1 MAGADFTRIATN
13 IGALQALNSLRM
25 LNSKLATSQL
35 RLATGKRI
43 NSAADDAA
51 GLGISTKLDFK
62 SRGLGQVLSNI
73 EDSKN
78 LVSVGEGHL
87 NNIKDILAVMK
98 TKAEQAANDTLG
110 TDERTSILTELETLN
125 TQIDAEASQAKWAGV
140 QIFGTGGAGG
150 QTFNFQIGVGTG
162 TSDGLSFNVNQ
173 NVWSAGTTT
182 TFDSAGL
189 DVQAGSA
196 AKAISTTNLSTDYST
211 NTLATSSTTNA
222 TAGGQMAGGHYT
234 VEVSTQGYGQ
244 TTGTTVSI
252 TLRDTNGN
260 VVNLDADGTAGGGSA
275 TSLTTTLTAGNS
287 TTGTLDLGRGITIS
301 LAGVATAAGAG
312 GAESALYSVDYTA
325 SGNSVSSQSNAQSF
339 MDSIDTANTNVATAL
354 AYIGATM
361 NRLDYQAASVSVDK
375 VNVDSSFNRIMNAD
389 MAFEQVQATKFSIL
403 QQTSVA
409 MLGQANVAPQT
420 ILSLFR

>member
-25 LNSKLATSQL
+25 LNTKLATAQL

-51 GLGISTKLDFK
+51 GLGIATKLDFK

-73 EDSKN
+73 QDAKN

-110 TDERTSILTELETLN
+110 SDERTSILTELQSLN
-125 TQIDAEASQAKWAGV
+125 AQINAEATQAKWSGV

-162 TSDGLSFNVNQ
+162 SSDGLAFNVNKA
-173 NVWSAGTTT
+173 VWSSSTTT
-182 TFDSAGL
+182 TFNSAGL
-189 DVQAGSA
+189 GVTAGSS
-196 AKAISTTNLSTDYST
+196 AKAVSATNLSTDYST
-211 NTLATSSTTNA
+211 NTFATTSTTNA
-222 TAGGQMAGGHYT
+222 TAGGQLTGGHYT
-234 VEVSTQGYGQ
+234 VEVSTTGA
-244 TTGTTVSI
+244 TTGASVTI
-252 TLRDTNGN
+252 TMRDTNGN
-260 VVNLDADGTAGGGSA
+260 VVTLDADGAAGGGSA
-275 TSLTTTLTAGNS
+275 SSMTTTISAQ
-287 TTGTLDLGRGITIS
+287 TGTFNLGRGITLQ
-301 LAGVATAAGAG
+301 LAGIATASGTT
-312 GAESALYSVDYTA
+312 ESALYSVDYTA
-325 SGNSVSSQSNAQSF
+325 SGNSVSSQANAQSF
-339 MDSIDTANTNVATAL
+339 MDAIDTANTNVATAL

-361 NRLDYQAASVSVDK
+361 NRLDYQAASLSVDK
-375 VNVDSSFNRIMNAD
+375 VNTDASFNRIMNAD
-389 MAFEQVQATKFSIL
+389 MAYEQVQATKFSIL

>member
-25 LNSKLATSQL
+25 INAKLATSQL
-35 RLATGKRI
+35 RLATGRRI

-51 GLGISTKLDFK
+51 GLGNATKLDFK

-110 TDERTSILTELETLN
+110 TDERTSILTELTTLN
-125 TQIDAEASQAKWAGV
+125 TQINAEASQAKWSGV

-162 TSDGLSFNVNQ
+162 SSDGLAFNVNKA
-173 NVWSAGTTT
+173 VWSSGTTT
-182 TFDSAGL
+182 TFNSAGL
-189 DVQAGSA
+189 GVSAGSA
-196 AKAISTTNLSTDYST
+196 SAAVSKTDLSTDYST
-211 NTLATSSTTNA
+211 STMAATSTTNA

-234 VEVSTQGYGQ
+234 VEVSTQGYGN
-244 TTGTTVSI
+244 GTTTSVTI
-252 TLRDTNGN
+252 TMRDTNGN
-260 VVNLDADGTAGGGSA
+260 VVNLDADGATGGGSA
-275 TSLTTTLTAGNS
+275 TSLTTNVTAG
-287 TTGTLDLGRGITIS
+287 TTGSGTINLGRGITLT
-301 LAGVATAAGAG
+301 LAGIATAAGAG
-312 GAESALYSVDYTA
+312 GSESALYSVDYTA
-325 SGNSVSSQSNAQSF
+325 SGNSVSSQANAQSF
-339 MDSIDTANTNVATAL
+339 MDAIDAANTNVATAL

-361 NRLDYQAASVSVDK
+361 NRLDYQAASLSVDK

-389 MAFEQVQATKFSIL
+389 MAYEQVQATKFSIL